1 MIPAAYIAKKM
12 ANKKAY
18 SGNTLPG
25 TRDNGLDDIKEK
37 AVAIGLTA
45 LGIGAAFFVGRKIYK
60 NIREKRT
67 ERRFTEE
74 SQQALLLRSAM
85 NPSGAS
91 WLIWM
96 DGTKEEAIFNIA
108 AQITNF
114 RKVQQDYQNL
124 YNRSL
129 LKDLQKE
136 LKTDEYNKF
145 MNIINSGSIQ
155 NSNVQGG
162 NSPGYSP
169 LPTGSNAGG
178 IQGKVILIEKDT
190 KIYEKFT
197 WYPFGS
203 VRKAEKGYFIN
214 HLTTGEIKKVNAGY
228 GIVIPFVEVRIKTV
242 EGMVKTVYVKQS
254 DVKLVSKED
263 FLSNYQNRYTK
274 LVFRDD
280 DF

>member
-1 MIPAAYIAKKM
+1 MIPAAYIAKKVVGKKTTGGSP
-12 ANKKAY
+12 ANKP
-18 SGNTLPG
+18 T
-25 TRDNGLDDIKEK
+25 DNMADIKRK
-37 AVAIGLTA
+37 ATVVGLGV
-45 LGIGAAFFVGRKIYK
+45 LGLGVSYLVGKRILK
-60 NIREKRT
+60 NIRKKRT
-67 ERRFTEE
+67 ERKFTEE

-114 RKVQQDYQNL
+114 KKVQQDYQNL

-129 LKDLQKE
+129 IQDLQKE
-136 LKTDEYNKF
+136 LDTDDYTKF
-145 MNIINSGSIQ
+145 MNIINSGGIQ
-155 NSNVQGG
+155 NSNVEGG
-162 NSPGYSP
+162 TNTGTNSQSAISD
-169 LPTGSNAGG
+169 GSV
-178 IQGKVILIEKDT
+178 QGKVILIEKDT

-203 VRKAEKGYFIN
+203 VKKAEPLYFIN
-214 HLTTGEIKKVNAGY
+214 HVATGNIKKLNLGY
-228 GIVIPFVEVRIKTV
+228 GMTIPFVETRIKTA
-242 EGMVKTVYVKQS
+242 EGSVKTIYISQK

-263 FLSNYQNRYTK
+263 FSANYRDKYTK
-274 LVFRDD
+274 LIFRDD

>member
-1 MIPAAYIAKKM
+1 MIPAAYIAKKVM
-12 ANKKAY
+12 DKK
-18 SGNTLPG
+18 SPGNVPQVQNNE
-25 TRDNGLDDIKEK
+25 NGLDEIKEK

-45 LGIGAAFFVGRKIYK
+45 LGIGVAFFVGRKIYK

-129 LKDLQKE
+129 IKDLQKE
-136 LKTDEYNKF
+136 LDTDDYNKF
-145 MNIINSGSIQ
+145 MNIINSGGIQ
-155 NSNVQGG
+155 NSNVQGNDNTTNYSPTG
-162 NSPGYSP
+162 NS
-169 LPTGSNAGG
+169 AHD
-178 IQGKVILIEKDT
+178 IQGKVILIEDDT

-203 VRKAEKGYFIN
+203 VKKAEKNYFIN
-214 HLTTGEIKKVNAGY
+214 HLTTGEIKKVNVGY
-228 GIVIPFVEVRIKTV
+228 GVTIPFVEVRIKTV
-242 EGMVKTVYVKQS
+242 EGMVKTVYVKQK

-263 FLSNYQNRYTK
+263 FVANYQNKYTK
-274 LVFRDD
+274 LVFTDD

>member
-1 MIPAAYIAKKM
+1 MIPAAYIAKKL
-12 ANKKAY
+12 ASKKEV
-18 SGNTLPG
+18 SEQITQQP
-25 TRDNGLDDIKEK
+25 DDGLDEIKEK
-37 AVAIGLTA
+37 AITIGLGA
-45 LGIGAAFFVGRKIYK
+45 LGIGVAYIVGRKIFK
-60 NIREKRT
+60 NLREKRT

-96 DGTKEEAIFNIA
+96 DGTKEEAIYNIA

-114 RKVQQDYQNL
+114 KKVQQDYQNL

-129 LKDLQKE
+129 IKDLQKE
-136 LKTDEYNKF
+136 LDTDDYTKF
-145 MNIINSGSIQ
+145 MNIINSGGIQ
-155 NSNVQGG
+155 NSNVEGG
-162 NSPGYSP
+162 TTINNNSKNEFND
-169 LPTGSNAGG
+169 GS

-203 VRKAEKGYFIN
+203 VKKAAPFYFIN
-214 HLTTGEIKKVNAGY
+214 HVATGNIKKLNIGY
-228 GIVIPFVEVRIKTV
+228 GMTIPFVETRIKTA
-242 EGMVKTVYVKQS
+242 EGSVKTIYIS
-254 DVKLVSKED
+254 RNDVKLVSKED
-263 FLSNYQNRYTK
+263 FTSNYKDKYTK
-274 LVFRDD
+274 LIFRDD

>member
-1 MIPAAYIAKKM
+1 MIPAAYIPKKL
-12 ANKKAY
+12 ANKK
-18 SGNTLPG
+18 G
-25 TRDNGLDDIKEK
+25 TPETKPVQPDNGLDEIKEK
-37 AVAIGLTA
+37 ALTIGLGA
-45 LGIGAAFFVGRKIYK
+45 VGIGVAFFVGRKIIK

-96 DGTKEEAIFNIA
+96 DGTKEETIFNIA

-114 RKVQQDYQNL
+114 KKVQQDYQNL

-129 LKDLQKE
+129 IQDLQKE
-136 LKTDEYNKF
+136 LDTDEYTKF
-145 MNIINSGSIQ
+145 MNIINSGGIQ
-155 NSNVQGG
+155 DSNVEGG
-162 NSPGYSP
+162 SCANNNPQ
-169 LPTGSNAGG
+169 TGISDGS
-178 IQGKVILIEKDT
+178 IQGKVILIEKGT
-190 KIYEKFT
+190 KVYEKFT

-203 VRKAEKGYFIN
+203 VKKAEPFYFIN
-214 HLTTGEIKKVNAGY
+214 HVATGNIKKLNVGY
-228 GIVIPFVEVRIKTV
+228 GMTIPFVETRIKTT
-242 EGMVKTVYVKQS
+242 EGSVKTIYISQK

-263 FLSNYQNRYTK
+263 FTANYKDKYTK
-274 LVFRDD
+274 LNFRDD

>member
-1 MIPAAYIAKKM
+1 MIPAAYIAKKL
-12 ANKKAY
+12 AHKKAIPEQAP
-18 SGNTLPG
+18 SHL
-25 TRDNGLDDIKEK
+25 DEGLNDIKEK
-37 AVAIGLTA
+37 ALTIGLSA
-45 LGIGAAFFVGRKIYK
+45 LGIGAAYFVGKKIIK

-96 DGTKEEAIFNIA
+96 DGTKEEAIFNVA

-114 RKVQQDYQNL
+114 KKVQQDYQNL

-129 LKDLQKE
+129 IKDLQKE
-136 LKTDEYNKF
+136 LDTNEYTKF
-145 MNIINSGSIQ
+145 MNIINSGGIQ
-155 NSNVQGG
+155 NSNVEGG
-162 NSPGYSP
+162 SGENNYPQ
-169 LPTGSNAGG
+169 TGISDGSV
-178 IQGKVILIEKDT
+178 QGKVILVEKGT
-190 KIYEKFT
+190 RVYEKFT

-203 VRKAEKGYFIN
+203 VKKAEPFYFIN
-214 HLTTGEIKKVNAGY
+214 HVATGNIKKLNVGY
-228 GIVIPFVEVRIKTV
+228 GMTIPFVEIRIKTA
-242 EGMVKTVYVKQS
+242 EGSVKTIYIPQN

-263 FLSNYQNRYTK
+263 FSANYKNKYTK
-274 LVFRDD
+274 LIFRDD

>member
-1 MIPAAYIAKKM
+1 MIPAAYIAKKVAERKATGGSPSNAPDDNM
-12 ANKKAY
+12 A
-18 SGNTLPG
+18 
-25 TRDNGLDDIKEK
+25 DIKRK
-37 AVAIGLTA
+37 AVIVGLGA
-45 LGIGAAFFVGRKIYK
+45 LGLGVSFLVAKKVIK
-60 NIREKRT
+60 NIRKKRT
-67 ERRFTEE
+67 ERKFTEE

-114 RKVQQDYQNL
+114 KKVQQDYQNL

-129 LKDLQKE
+129 IKDLQKE
-136 LKTDEYNKF
+136 LDTDDYTKF
-145 MNIINSGSIQ
+145 MNIINSGGIQ
-155 NSNVQGG
+155 NSNVEGG
-162 NSPGYSP
+162 TTINNNSQ
-169 LPTGSNAGG
+169 TDFNDGS

-203 VRKAEKGYFIN
+203 VKKSDPYYFIN
-214 HLTTGEIKKVNAGY
+214 HVATGNIKKLNVGY
-228 GIVIPFVEVRIKTV
+228 GMTILFVETRIKTA
-242 EGMVKTVYVKQS
+242 EGSVKTIYISQN

-263 FLSNYQNRYTK
+263 FTSNYKDKYTK
-274 LVFRDD
+274 LIFRDD

>member
-1 MIPAAYIAKKM
+1 MIPVAYITKKL
-12 ANKKAY
+12 ANKKAVPDQAP
-18 SGNTLPG
+18 SHP
-25 TRDNGLDDIKEK
+25 DEGLNDIKEK
-37 AVAIGLTA
+37 ALTIGLSA
-45 LGIGAAFFVGRKIYK
+45 LGIGVAFFVGKKIIK

-114 RKVQQDYQNL
+114 KKVQQDYQNL

-129 LKDLQKE
+129 IKDLQKE
-136 LKTDEYNKF
+136 LDTDEYTRF
-145 MNIINSGSIQ
+145 MKIINSGGIQ
-155 NSNVQGG
+155 NSNVEGG
-162 NSPGYSP
+162 SGENNYPQ
-169 LPTGSNAGG
+169 TGISDGSL
-178 IQGKVILIEKDT
+178 QGKVILIEKGT
-190 KIYEKFT
+190 KVYEKFT

-203 VRKAEKGYFIN
+203 VKKAEPHYFIN
-214 HLTTGEIKKVNAGY
+214 HVATGNIKNLNVGY
-228 GIVIPFVEVRIKTV
+228 GMTIPFVETRIKTA
-242 EGMVKTVYVKQS
+242 EGSVKTIYIPQN
-254 DVKLVSKED
+254 DLKLVSKED
-263 FLSNYQNRYTK
+263 FSANYKNKYTK
-274 LVFRDD
+274 LIFRDD